1 MSESRAAAE
10 ALTDAKV
17 ELQRFGDWL
26 NELQGVDLSVAVVGA
41 LITRLH
47 TESLRVVTP
56 DGCFRTTSRMH
67 LYA

>member
-41 LITRLH
+41 LITA
-47 TESLRVVTP
+47 VT
-56 DGCFRTTSRMH
+56 
-67 LYA
+67 Y